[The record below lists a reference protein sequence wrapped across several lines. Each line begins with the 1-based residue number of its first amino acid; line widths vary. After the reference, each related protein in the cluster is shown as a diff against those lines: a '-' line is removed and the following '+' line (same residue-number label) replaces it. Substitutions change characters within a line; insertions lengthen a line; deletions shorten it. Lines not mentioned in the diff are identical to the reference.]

1 MKNTGS
7 SGRDTRKSEGH
18 MEKSAGSTERSEKD
32 VDVEIGNLWKLTG
45 VTGRSL
51 EDTERFEEDQGR
63 FRGDVEILW
72 EVQRN
77 PGR

>member
-1 MKNTGS
+1 MKDTGS

-18 MEKSAGSTERSEKD
+18 MEKSAGTTEISEKD
-32 VDVEIGNLWKLTG
+32 VEKFEIGNLWKLTG

-51 EDTERFEEDQGR
+51 EDKGR
-63 FRGDVEILW
+63 FRGDVERFW